1 FEDANSL
8 ELLLTM
14 KAAGQE
20 TIAKLT
26 YTVNEN
32 ELTYKAETAGQE
44 YIVKVTTTDKGT
56 YANLSEAEN
65 LVVVT
70 EELLNSLVS
79 ELLEAGSLE

>member
-1 FEDANSL
+1 
-8 ELLLTM
+8 M
-14 KAAGQE
+14 
-20 TIAKLT
+20 
-26 YTVNEN
+26 NEN

-70 EELLNSLVS
+70 EELLDSLVS